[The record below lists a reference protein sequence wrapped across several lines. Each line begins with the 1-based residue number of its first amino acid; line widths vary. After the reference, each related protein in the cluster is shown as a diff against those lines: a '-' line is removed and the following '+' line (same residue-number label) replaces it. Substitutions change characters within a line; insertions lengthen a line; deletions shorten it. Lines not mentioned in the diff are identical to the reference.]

1 MPIYDYA
8 LLALL
13 TGGHGPE
20 PVTLTLGPDAI
31 VQPKGGAV
39 KIAELIKLGEIKGES
54 ADHKHKDTIH
64 IESLKQGNNSK
75 PNQDKAQIK
84 LQQNHKLK

>member
-13 TGGHGPE
+13 AGGHGPE
-20 PVTLTLGPDAI
+20 PVTLTLGSDAI

-39 KIAELIKLGEIKGES
+39 KIAELGQIKGES